1 MATSNSDL
9 NVQDILDNFVFR
21 NQIPRLSKANALGT
35 LIRADI
41 LETETETEALLEEIF
56 GVGEPAYAPEL
67 E

>member
-41 LETETETEALLEEIF
+41 LETETEVLLEEIF

>member
-41 LETETETEALLEEIF
+41 LETETEALLEEIF